1 MDKSGGENIDII
13 DKMMEKSWGEY
24 VKKYFCR

>member
-1 MDKSGGENIDII
+1 MDKSGGANIDII
-13 DKMMEKSWGEY
+13 DKMMEKCWREY